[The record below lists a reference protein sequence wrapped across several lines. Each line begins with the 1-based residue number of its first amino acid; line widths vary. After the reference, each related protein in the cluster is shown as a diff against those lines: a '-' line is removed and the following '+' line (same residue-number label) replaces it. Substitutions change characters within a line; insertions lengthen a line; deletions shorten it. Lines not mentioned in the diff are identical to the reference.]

1 MDWIKTTITTTADGI
16 DPVSGRL
23 LELGISGIE
32 ISDKDDFIEFLENN
46 RKYWDYVDDEL
57 EKLKYADTQITFYLS
72 CGASGIEQ
80 LNAVKASMRELKALD
95 ADNIYGSLE
104 ISTDNVKD
112 EDWSEIWKQYFHP
125 IPAGEKILICPAW
138 EEAKN
143 PDGRTVFTVNP
154 GLSFGTGSHPSTRF
168 CLEEIEE
175 NLKKGDTV
183 LDLGCGSGILSITAL
198 LLGASSAVAVDIDSN
213 ATDVAHSN
221 LKLNKLTDENYT
233 TYTGDITS
241 EKELR
246 DKLGKHDLVI
256 ANIVADVIIAI
267 APYVREFMKPDSTF
281 ICSGII
287 LERLDEV
294 KAALTENGLNITK
307 VKNDDDWAAITAKQR
322 L

>member
-1 MDWIKTTITTTADGI
+1 MDWIKTTVTTTAEGI

-23 LELGISGIE
+23 LELGINGIE

-46 RKYWDYVDDEL
+46 RKYWDYVDEEL
-57 EKLKYADTQITFYLS
+57 EKLKDADTKITFYLS
-72 CGASGIEQ
+72 CGAAGIEQ
-80 LNAVKASMRELKALD
+80 LNAVKASLAELKALD
-95 ADNIYGSLE
+95 ADGVYGSLE

-125 IPAGEKILICPAW
+125 IPVGKKILICPAW
-138 EEAKN
+138 ETPKN
-143 PDGRTVFTVNP
+143 TDGRTVFTVNP

-175 NLKKGDTV
+175 NLNPGDSM
-183 LDLGCGSGILSITAL
+183 LDLGCGSGILSVTAL

-221 LKLNKLTDENYT
+221 LKLNKLTDENYK

-241 EKELR
+241 DKELR
-246 DKLGKHDLVI
+246 DKLGTHNLVV

-267 APYVREFMKPDSTF
+267 APYVRGFMNSGATF

-294 KAALTENGLNITK
+294 KAALTKNGLNITK
-307 VKNDDDWAAITAKQR
+307 VKCDDDWAAITAK
-322 L
+322 

>member
-1 MDWIKTTITTTADGI
+1 MDWIKTTVTTTAEGI

-23 LELGISGIE
+23 LELGINGIE

-46 RKYWDYVDDEL
+46 RKYWDYVDEEL
-57 EKLKYADTQITFYLS
+57 EKLKDADTKITFYLS
-72 CGASGIEQ
+72 CGTAGIEQ
-80 LNAVKASMRELKALD
+80 LNAVKASLAELKALD
-95 ADNIYGSLE
+95 ADGVYGSLE

-125 IPAGEKILICPAW
+125 IPVGKKILICPAW
-138 EEAKN
+138 ETPKN
-143 PDGRTVFTVNP
+143 TDGRTVFTVNP

-175 NLKKGDTV
+175 NLKPGDSM
-183 LDLGCGSGILSITAL
+183 LDLGCGSGILSVTAL

-221 LKLNKLTDENYT
+221 LKLNKLTDENYK

-241 EKELR
+241 DKELR
-246 DKLGKHDLVI
+246 DKLGTHNLVV

-267 APYVREFMKPDSTF
+267 APYVRGFMNSGATF

-294 KAALTENGLNITK
+294 KAALTKNGLNITK
-307 VKNDDDWAAITAKQR
+307 VKCDDDWAAITAK
-322 L
+322 

>member
-46 RKYWDYVDDEL
+46 RKYWDYVDEEL

-80 LNAVKASMRELKALD
+80 LNAVRASMRELKALD
-95 ADNIYGSLE
+95 TDNAYGSLE

-125 IPAGEKILICPAW
+125 IPVGEKILICPAW
-138 EEAKN
+138 EDAKN

-267 APYVREFMKPDSTF
+267 APYIREFMKPDSTF

>member
-1 MDWIKTTITTTADGI
+1 MDWIKTTVTTTADGI

-23 LELGISGIE
+23 LEFGINGIE
-32 ISDKDDFIEFLENN
+32 IADKDDFIEFLENN
-46 RKYWDYVDDEL
+46 RKYWDYVDEDL
-57 EKLKYADTQITFYLS
+57 ERLKYEETKITFYLS
-72 CGASGIEQ
+72 CGTAGIEQ
-80 LNAVKASMRELKALD
+80 LNAVRQSMKELKTLD
-95 ADNIYGSLE
+95 TENIFGSLE

-125 IPAGEKILICPAW
+125 IPVGKKILICPAW
-138 EEAKN
+138 EDPKDT
-143 PDGRTVFTVNP
+143 DGRTVFTVNP

-175 NLKKGDTV
+175 NLKPGDSV

-213 ATDVAHSN
+213 ATDVAISN
-221 LKLNKLTDENYT
+221 LKLNGLSDENYT
-233 TYTGDITS
+233 AYTGDITT

-246 DKLGKHDLVI
+246 DNLGKHDLVI
-256 ANIVADVIIAI
+256 ANIVADVIISI
-267 APYVREFMKPDSTF
+267 APYVLDFMKPSSVF

-294 KAALTENGLNITK
+294 KSALNENGLEITK
-307 VKNDDDWAAITAKQR
+307 VKTDEDWAEITAVCR
-322 L
+322 